1 MFVYL
6 NAIWIDIRRWSME
19 GQNIAKRHFELI
31 EQLNRLVQEIDER
44 WSALKQSLPQIA
56 KAIQDHDEMIR
67 ALEKTVG

>member
-1 MFVYL
+1 
-6 NAIWIDIRRWSME
+6 ME